1 MQKGRVAMA
10 GNSGKWRR
18 LIMAIAAVLYCSLGA
33 FLVTSREGDSSG
45 GREIQLTL
53 TVPAGQTTDP
63 IYRGAIDRFEAE
75 NPGVSVKLIPVSS
88 RNYYQKVMVMV
99 AGNCAP
105 DLMWMGQSFDEFADK
120 GLFLDLSRRIRQAR
134 IDLNEYKPAVLDW
147 YRRGKRLYS
156 LPFGEDV
163 SFLFYNRRL
172 FREAGVPYPT
182 DDWSLEEFLAA
193 ARKLTRRDAE
203 GRVLCYGFR
212 GQLEPGVFGA
222 APIRISDG
230 EVNCDT
236 PEMREYFRVNLELAH
251 RWRVAPTPEEM
262 QTMNIDV
269 LSSFRQGQVAMMPG
283 FTMNIF
289 QALETFRGMEFDM
302 TRQPKVKCFSQWASS
317 HAICISKDTKY
328 PEEAW
333 KLFLKFQEREFQLPM
348 SHRMLPARSSLVE
361 EALAPSPDRP
371 ANYRVLARA
380 LAVMAPTPRVPHL
393 QELMAVFSRFSG
405 QVMSRRLLPA
415 EGMRQCAAEMHRRR
429 ELFRK
434 TDMESEE

>member
-105 DLMWMGQSFDEFADK
+105 DLMWMGQSFNEFADK
-120 GLFLDLSRRIRQAR
+120 GLLLDLSRRIRQAR
-134 IDLNEYKPAVLDW
+134 IDLNEYKPAVLNW

-236 PEMREYFRVNLELAH
+236 PEMRGRSDAGGDADHEH
-251 RWRVAPTPEEM
+251 RCP
-262 QTMNIDV
+262 Q
-269 LSSFRQGQVAMMPG
+269 
-283 FTMNIF
+283 
-289 QALETFRGMEFDM
+289 
-302 TRQPKVKCFSQWASS
+302 
-317 HAICISKDTKY
+317 
-328 PEEAW
+328 
-333 KLFLKFQEREFQLPM
+333 QLPAGTGGDDAGIYHEHL
-348 SHRMLPARSSLVE
+348 SGSRNLPGDGVRHDA
-361 EALAPSPDRP
+361 A
-371 ANYRVLARA
+371 
-380 LAVMAPTPRVPHL
+380 
-393 QELMAVFSRFSG
+393 
-405 QVMSRRLLPA
+405 A
-415 EGMRQCAAEMHRRR
+415 EGEMLLAMGVEPRH
-429 ELFRK
+429 LYQ
-434 TDMESEE
+434 